1 MHDAFEDEVEVD
13 ENEPWLLSFADMFT
27 LLVSFFC
34 VLLSMATFDMQKY
47 EKAADALAAEFSK
60 KEPEPVKPM
69 PENAIAVLDQSE
81 VLSGIRDAV
90 SAQGLQDQVS
100 VTMTP
105 AGVQLTASSELLFAS
120 GQAEAGEK
128 AQLLM
133 RAVAGV
139 LKPLPAAISVE
150 GHTDDVPMHSERFPS
165 NWELSTARASSMV
178 RILLEAGI
186 PADRVAA
193 VGYAETRPVAKT
205 DGATDLAQVR
215 ARNRRVVLM
224 ITKKE
229 AAGP

>member
-1 MHDAFEDEVEVD
+1 MHDSFEDEVEA
-13 ENEPWLLSFADMFT
+13 EEGEPWLLSFADMVT
-27 LLVSFFC
+27 LLLAFFC
-34 VLLSMATFDMQKY
+34 VLLSMASFDMQKY

-69 PENAIAVLDQSE
+69 PENAIAVLDQTE
-81 VLSGIRDAV
+81 VLSGIRAAV

-139 LKPLPAAISVE
+139 LKPMPAAISVE

-193 VGYAETRPVAKT
+193 VGYAETRPIAT
-205 DGATDLAQVR
+205 PDGASDITQVR
-215 ARNRRVVLM
+215 AKNRRVVLL
-224 ITKKE
+224 ITKKD
-229 AAGP
+229 

>member
-34 VLLSMATFDMQKY
+34 VLLSMASFDRLKY
-47 EKAADALAAEFSK
+47 EKTAEALAAEFSK
-60 KEPEPVKPM
+60 QDEPVKPM
-69 PENAIAVLDQSE
+69 PQNAIAVLDQTE
-81 VLSGIRDAV
+81 VLNGIRDAV
-90 SAQGLQDQVS
+90 TLQGLGDQVAI
-100 VTMTP
+100 TMTP
-105 AGVQLTASSELLFAS
+105 VGVQLTASSELLFAS
-120 GQAEAGEK
+120 GQAEAGDK

-150 GHTDDVPMHSERFPS
+150 GHTDDVPMHTERFPS

-186 PADRVAA
+186 APDRVSA
-193 VGYAETRPVAKT
+193 VGYAETRPVARQ
-205 DGATDLAQVR
+205 DGAADPALVR
-215 ARNRRVVLM
+215 AKNRRVVLL
-224 ITKKE
+224 ITKKDE
-229 AAGP
+229 AGR